1 MVHRHLHHPS
11 KIHTLEDW
19 HLGNRSTA
27 EVTIFYLLFLPVTDC
42 NASVYSCI
50 FCGALPSR
58 DMVFCSILRAPS
70 CQVMSA
76 RGYIILYKM
85 ERVIETGHIKS
96 QNLVEVEK
104 SLNWRHHDSEMQGSQ
119 SVDETGVCFV

>member
-1 MVHRHLHHPS
+1 M
-11 KIHTLEDW
+11 
-19 HLGNRSTA
+19 
-27 EVTIFYLLFLPVTDC
+27 TIFYLPFLPVTDC
-42 NASVYSCI
+42 NASIYSCI